1 MIKGLGELIA
11 CMCMFDVCG
20 GGWVGGRGRI
30 KQTFREEFAGLHCAT
45 AQGNAQG
52 DEPTIEGK

>member
-1 MIKGLGELIA
+1 MHVPVR
-11 CMCMFDVCG
+11 CVW

-30 KQTFREEFAGLHCAT
+30 KQTFWEEFAGLHCAT